1 MTFLKHFSSTDPQQA
16 RLAKDRKYKGLTVKR
31 YRFFPN
37 LMIILCLLVLSP
49 WLLPCLEASQEV
61 TLKDNA
67 AVEKTESEAV
77 EWEALPTMI
86 SSAVEELKLLFSSED
101 DNFALSTVNNDG
113 SQDIATDS
121 AYSNQLVEKFESSN
135 TILEK
140 IHGYFL
146 AASENIEEGSPSV
159 ENALVAFK
167 SLAES
172 SEFIQALFSS
182 DLVASLK
189 AVDTSFHQHL
199 STAFHSFNHGMR
211 EIDSLMKMFQ
221 NADFLNM
228 YEEEERGLME
238 THERLFGSSTH
249 NSTRQKKNRR
259 RTKRRLFPEDISNEK
274 NGAEHVMRARGYHGY
289 LLDDHKMHGPSYLS
303 SFDDTFAGSDGF
315 QHQHASFFNTFQS
328 SHSMMGE
335 RRLTED
341 GFCKKPNPAE
351 QKSERCQRLKQCAK
365 RYSTYDLLVY
375 FYGDD
380 ITDEG
385 EADNRPVQYDDRNV
399 KDKLSFIK
407 SEGDVSL
414 LPYLCFFT
422 STY

>member
-1 MTFLKHFSSTDPQQA
+1 MTLLKNFSSTNPREA
-16 RLAKDRKYKGLTVKR
+16 RLVKDGKYKGLIVKR
-31 YRFFPN
+31 YPFFPN
-37 LMIILCLLVLSP
+37 LMIILCLFVLSP
-49 WLLPCLEASQEV
+49 WVLPCSEAYQEV
-61 TLKDNA
+61 TLKDDA
-67 AVEKTESEAV
+67 AVEKTEIEAV
-77 EWEALPTMI
+77 EWEALPTKI
-86 SSAVEELKLLFSSED
+86 STAVEELKLLFSSED

-113 SQDIATDS
+113 SQAIATDS
-121 AYSNQLVEKFESSN
+121 TYSDQFVEKFESSN
-135 TILEK
+135 TILER

-172 SEFIQALFSS
+172 SEVIQALFSS

-189 AVDTSFHQHL
+189 NVDPSVDQHL
-199 STAFHSFNHGMR
+199 STAFTSFNNGMR
-211 EIDSLMKMFQ
+211 EIDTLMKMFQ
-221 NADFLNM
+221 NADFLDM

-238 THERLFGSSTH
+238 THERLFGSSTN
-249 NSTRQKKNRR
+249 NSTQQKTHRR
-259 RTKRRLFPEDISNEK
+259 RIKRRLFPEDITNEK

-289 LLDDHKMHGPSYLS
+289 LLDDHQMHGPSFLS
-303 SFDDTFAGSDGF
+303 SFYDTFGGSDEF
-315 QHQHASFFNTFQS
+315 QHPHQHASFSSTFQFG
-328 SHSMMGE
+328 HSTMGG

-341 GFCKKPNPAE
+341 GFCKEPNPEE
-351 QKSERCQRLKQCAK
+351 QKLERCSRLKQCAK

-399 KDKLSFIK
+399 FEKLSFIK
-407 SEGDVSL
+407 SEGDVS
-414 LPYLCFFT
+414 YLREICF
-422 STY
+422 